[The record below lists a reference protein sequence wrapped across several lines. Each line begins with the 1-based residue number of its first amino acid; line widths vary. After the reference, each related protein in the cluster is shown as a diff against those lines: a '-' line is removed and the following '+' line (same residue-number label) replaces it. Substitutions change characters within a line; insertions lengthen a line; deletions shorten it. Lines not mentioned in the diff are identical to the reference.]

1 MATIT
6 PGGSAAVKLGNEAS
20 VTFPLLPQAWPLT
33 VIPGS
38 DPVSAENPPKALP
51 QQPDPNNTVQN
62 SIISTAET
70 QSSNTGN
77 RLI

>member
-1 MATIT
+1 MATIK
-6 PGGSAAVKLGNEAS
+6 PGGSAAVKLGNAAS

-38 DPVSAENPPKALP
+38 DAVSAEVPPLAVP
-51 QQPDPNNTVQN
+51 QQPDPNNTAQN